1 MRWSQVL
8 EDQTLKNLPYKV
20 ELNEWGNIVL
30 SPASNRHGL
39 LQAELTGLL
48 HALKTEGRV
57 ITECSINTLKGVKV
71 ADVAWGSRSFFERN
85 GQDTPYDEAPE
96 LCIEVVSPSNSPEE
110 MKEKISLYLA
120 KGAKEVWVCD
130 EQGVIS
136 VHGYRGPCPKSVL
149 FPAIPATLNL

>member
-8 EDQTLKNLPYKV
+8 EDPTLKNLPYKV

-48 HALKTEGRV
+48 RELRTEGRV

-71 ADVAWGSRSFFERN
+71 ADVAWGSASFFERN
-85 GQDTPYDEAPE
+85 GLATPYDEAPE
-96 LCIEVVSPSNSPEE
+96 LCIEVVSPSNSPDE
-110 MKEKISLYLA
+110 MKEKIALYLA

-130 EQGVIS
+130 DRGAIA
-136 VHGYRGPCPKSVL
+136 VHAYRGLCPKSAL
-149 FPAIPATLNL
+149 FPAMPATLSL